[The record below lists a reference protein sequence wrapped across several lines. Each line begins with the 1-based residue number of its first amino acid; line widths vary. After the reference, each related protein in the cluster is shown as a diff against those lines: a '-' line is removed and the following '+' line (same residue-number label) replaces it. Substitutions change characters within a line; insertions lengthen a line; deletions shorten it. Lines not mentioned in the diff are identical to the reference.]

1 VASFGNLIHHA
12 VANFCATCS
21 CASQGDCMDWRGAL
35 SGLGALASGGLGRSP
50 AGSDPDPGSDPTGSV
65 SRDPNDPR
73 DRQRDRMRQH
83 WDDYTKSYEFEFDQ
97 GLEKTYRLYQRA
109 SEAIGGKE
117 KMDSL
122 AAGGEHKG

>member
-1 VASFGNLIHHA
+1 MEPSVVDLIRHI
-12 VANFCATCS
+12 VSTFCATCS
-21 CASQGDCMDWRGAL
+21 CAASGDCIDPGGVL
-35 SGLGALASGGLGRSP
+35 GGLGALASGALGRSP

-65 SRDPNDPR
+65 SRNPNDPR

-83 WDDYTKSYEFEFDQ
+83 YDDYAKSYEFQVDVNM
-97 GLEKTYRLYQRA
+97 YRLYQHL

-117 KMDSL
+117 NKASL